1 MVEII
6 YPNFGRILRFSLGGK
21 MKDQKNIGPIMKL
34 TRGIYIQQD
43 HDANEF
49 DVTEYD
55 LELNATFAERK
66 IIENI
71 KRIYKADNKRT
82 TSKTTTTKK
91 RIVNLV
97 SRFGFRKWL
106 SKPNSSENPIGPNSY
121 PRFGGYQKVPG
132 N

>member
-1 MVEII
+1 M
-6 YPNFGRILRFSLGGK
+6 SLGGK
-21 MKDQKNIGPIMKL
+21 MKDKKNIGPIMKL

-71 KRIYKADNKRT
+71 KRIYKTDNKRT
-82 TSKTTTTKK
+82 TIK
-91 RIVNLV
+91 RQLLQKRMLIVPV
-97 SRFGFRKWL
+97 GFRNGFQTISEPWT
-106 SKPNSSENPIGPNSY
+106 NS
-121 PRFGGYQKVPG
+121 
-132 N
+132 